1 MVVIVRVFCCNLF
14 AIFREDAD
22 CREEYNGTCGVIKKI
37 FANLCLY
44 LIILLSGMLTGIVFQ
59 LGILFISGKGL
70 YIIRMVENVIVMS
83 VITVFARVLSIDCYY
98 CADPIHRSACR

>member
-44 LIILLSGMLTGIVFQ
+44 LMILLGGMLTGIVFQ
-59 LGILFISGKGL
+59 LGLLFISGKGL
-70 YIIRMVENVIVMS
+70 YIRMVENVIVMG
-83 VITVFARVLSIDCYY
+83 VITVLAWVSSIDCYY